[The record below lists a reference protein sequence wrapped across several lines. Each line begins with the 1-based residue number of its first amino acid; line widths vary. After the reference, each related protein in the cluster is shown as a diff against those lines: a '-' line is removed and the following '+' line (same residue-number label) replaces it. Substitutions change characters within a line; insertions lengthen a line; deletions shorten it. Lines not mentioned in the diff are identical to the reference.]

1 MLTYHL
7 ITESEKREICC
18 WKYEGEYA
26 AYNLPDYQTM
36 QKKQIGFCNPNRD
49 KNFFSYYDGEVLV
62 GFTNILEEETQVFL
76 GIGVAPDLCGK
87 GYGQKIL
94 DAAKSISRSL
104 YPSKP
109 ICLEVRCWNKRAV
122 ACYQKSGFCIEGEAF
137 EQTTPMGPG
146 LFYRMVDKSSCGAAS
161 DCAENIGSFS

>member
-7 ITESEKREICC
+7 ITENEKRKICC

-49 KNFFSYYDGEVLV
+49 KNFFSYYDEEVLV

-87 GYGQKIL
+87 GYGQK
-94 DAAKSISRSL
+94 
-104 YPSKP
+104 P
-109 ICLEVRCWNKRAV
+109 ICLEVRCRNKRAV
-122 ACYQKSGFCIEGEAF
+122 ACYQKSGFCIEGETF